1 MYILDTNVV
10 SELRK
15 AGSGKADAGVVN
27 WAEKVPANQ
36 LYLSVISILEL
47 EQGILQVS
55 RRDIQQGKLLR
66 DWLEQHVIPAFQ
78 ERILPIDLPVA
89 LRCAGLHVPDPG
101 AERDTLISATALVH
115 GMTIVTRNTKDFA
128 ATGAKL
134 LNPWQ

>member
-15 AGSGKADAGVVN
+15 AGAGKANAGVVS

-89 LRCAGLHVPDPG
+89 LRCASLHVPDPG

>member
-15 AGSGKADAGVVN
+15 AGAGKANAGVVS

-55 RRDIQQGKLLR
+55 RRDIPQGKLLR

-89 LRCAGLHVPDPG
+89 LRCASLHVPDPG